1 MFSLNKTNFEKK
13 IKAKDNFLIYRKIKN
28 FKVDPH
34 NSFIEIVKKNK
45 YSFIYESIEGG
56 INRGRYT
63 ICGYDPLII
72 LKINNKKAHLYKKKN
87 NRIVKIVQKNN
98 DPFKNLEKLIKN
110 LNIKIGEA
118 LPPMASGVFGYLGYE
133 AINYIENISK
143 NKKKENLDLPDC
155 LLFYPRNLYIYD
167 NHQKHI
173 YIIKAFIKGSY
184 NKGNIDYLRITN
196 EIKHDYNYIT
206 KFETEDFDF
215 NKNKRKSLNPKSNI
229 SKDTFI
235 KNIEKS
241 KNYIKAGDI
250 FQIVPS
256 HRFEM
261 KFRHNATLL
270 YKVLRETNPSPF
282 MYLFNFPKFD
292 IVGSSPEILVRVR
305 RNKVTIRPIAG
316 TRPRGKS
323 QTDDQ
328 YNEKDLLNDKKEI
341 SEHLMLLDLGR
352 NDVGRVVKTNSV
364 NVTSSFAIERYSH
377 VMHIV
382 SNVEG
387 ELKNDKTLIDALM
400 AGFPAGT
407 VTGAPKIRAM
417 QIIDELETTKR
428 GPYAGAVGYFS
439 SMNEMDTCI
448 VLRTGIIQNNKLYV
462 QAGGGVVYDSKP
474 INEYNETVNKS
485 MAVIKA
491 AEIVEG
497 NIK

>member
-1 MFSLNKTNFEKK
+1 MFSLSKTKFEQK
-13 IKAKDNFLIYRKIKN
+13 IKSGEDFIIYKKVKN
-28 FKVDPH
+28 FNNDPH
-34 NSFIEIVKKNK
+34 KSFINIVEKNK
-45 YSFIYESIEGG
+45 YSFIYESVEGG

-63 ICGYDPLII
+63 ICGFDPLII
-72 LKINNKKAHLYKKKN
+72 LKINNKKAHLYKKKKNKLNQVKHN
-87 NRIVKIVQKNN
+87 NT
-98 DPFKNLEKLIKN
+98 DPFKSLEKLISN
-110 LNIKIGEA
+110 LKIRIDNS
-118 LPPMASGVFGYLGYE
+118 LPPMSSGVFGYLGYE
-133 AINYIENISK
+133 AINYIEKISR
-143 NKKKENLDLPDC
+143 NKKKDILNLPDC
-155 LLFYPRNLYIYD
+155 LLFYPKNLFIYD
-167 NHQKHI
+167 NHKKVLF
-173 YIIKAFIKGSY
+173 IIKAFIKGTY
-184 NKGNIDYLRITN
+184 NKTLDNYSNIKKNIISDLNFINDYN
-196 EIKHDYNYIT
+196 EIKL
-206 KFETEDFDF
+206 DFDLTR
-215 NKNKRKSLNPKSNI
+215 RKPLKPKSNI
-229 SKDTFI
+229 SKNKFY
-235 KNIEKS
+235 KNIEMS
-241 KNYIKAGDI
+241 KKYIKQGDI

-261 KFRHNATLL
+261 SFAHKASFL
-270 YKVLRETNPSPF
+270 YRVLRETNPSPF

-292 IVGSSPEILVRVR
+292 IIGSSPEILVRVR
-305 RNKVTIRPIAG
+305 KNKVTIRPIAG
-316 TRPRGKS
+316 TRPRGK
-323 QTDDQ
+323 TKKDDLM
-328 YNEKDLLNDKKEI
+328 NEKDLLKDKKEI

-352 NDVGRVVKTNSV
+352 NDVGRVVKTNTV

-387 ELKNDKTLIDALM
+387 ELKKDKTLMDALM

-448 VLRTGIIQNNKLYV
+448 VLRTGIIQNKKLYV

-474 INEYNETVNKS
+474 GNEYKETINKS

-491 AEIVEG
+491 AEIVQG

>member
-1 MFSLNKTNFEKK
+1 MFSLSKTKFEQK
-13 IKAKDNFLIYRKIKN
+13 IKSGEDFIIYKKVKN
-28 FKVDPH
+28 FNNDPH
-34 NSFIEIVKKNK
+34 KSFINIVEKNK
-45 YSFIYESIEGG
+45 YSFIYESVEGG

-63 ICGYDPLII
+63 ICGFDPLII
-72 LKINNKKAHLYKKKN
+72 LKINNKKANLYKKKKNKLFQVKYN
-87 NRIVKIVQKNN
+87 NK
-98 DPFKNLEKLIKN
+98 DPFKSLENLISN
-110 LNIKIGEA
+110 LKIRIGNS
-118 LPPMASGVFGYLGYE
+118 LPPMSSGVFGYLGYE
-133 AINYIENISK
+133 AINYIEKISR
-143 NKKKENLDLPDC
+143 NKKKDILNLPDC
-155 LLFYPRNLYIYD
+155 LLFYPKNLFIYD
-167 NHQKHI
+167 NHEKELF
-173 YIIKAFIKGSY
+173 IIKAFIKGTY
-184 NKGNIDYLRITN
+184 NKTLDNYSNIKKNIISDLNFINDYN
-196 EIKHDYNYIT
+196 EIKL
-206 KFETEDFDF
+206 DFDLTR
-215 NKNKRKSLNPKSNI
+215 RKPLKPKSNI
-229 SKDTFI
+229 SKNKFY

-241 KNYIKAGDI
+241 KKYIKQGDI

-261 KFRHNATLL
+261 SFAHKASFL
-270 YKVLRETNPSPF
+270 YRVLRETNPSPF

-292 IVGSSPEILVRVR
+292 IIGSSPEILVRVR
-305 RNKVTIRPIAG
+305 KNKVTIRPIAG
-316 TRPRGKS
+316 TRPRGK
-323 QTDDQ
+323 TKKDDLM
-328 YNEKDLLNDKKEI
+328 NEKDLLKDKKEI

-352 NDVGRVVKTNSV
+352 NDVGRVVKTNTV

-387 ELKNDKTLIDALM
+387 ELKKDKTLMDALM

-448 VLRTGIIQNNKLYV
+448 VLRTGIIQNKKLYV

-474 INEYNETVNKS
+474 GNEYKETINKS

-491 AEIVEG
+491 AEIVQG

>member
-1 MFSLNKTNFEKK
+1 MFSLSKSKFEQK
-13 IKAKDNFLIYRKIKN
+13 IKSDKDFIIYKKVKN
-28 FKVDPH
+28 FNNDPH
-34 NSFIEIVKKNK
+34 NSFINIVEKNK
-45 YSFIYESIEGG
+45 YSFIYESVEGG

-63 ICGYDPLII
+63 ICGFDPLII
-72 LKINNKKAHLYKKKN
+72 LKSNKKKANLYKKIKNKLNQVKN
-87 NRIVKIVQKNN
+87 NNT
-98 DPFKNLEKLIKN
+98 DPFKSLENLISN
-110 LNIKIGEA
+110 LKIRIGSS
-118 LPPMASGVFGYLGYE
+118 LPPMSSGVFGYLGYE
-133 AINYIENISK
+133 AINYIEKISK
-143 NKKKENLDLPDC
+143 NKKKDILNLPDC
-155 LLFYPRNLYIYD
+155 LLFYPKNLFIYD
-167 NHQKHI
+167 NHEKELF
-173 YIIKAFIKGSY
+173 IIKAFIKGTY
-184 NKGNIDYLRITN
+184 NKTLDNYSNIKKNIISDLNFINDYN
-196 EIKHDYNYIT
+196 EIKL
-206 KFETEDFDF
+206 DFDLTR
-215 NKNKRKSLNPKSNI
+215 RKPLKTKSNI
-229 SKDTFI
+229 SKNKFY
-235 KNIEKS
+235 KNIERS
-241 KNYIKAGDI
+241 KNYIKQGDI

-261 KFRHNATLL
+261 SFAHKASFL
-270 YKVLRETNPSPF
+270 YRVLRETNPSPF

-292 IVGSSPEILVRVR
+292 IIGSSPEILVRVR
-305 RNKVTIRPIAG
+305 KNKVTIRPIAG
-316 TRPRGKS
+316 TRPRGK
-323 QTDDQ
+323 TKKDDLI
-328 YNEKDLLNDKKEI
+328 NEKDLLKDKKEI

-352 NDVGRVVKTNSV
+352 NDVGRVVKTNTV

-387 ELKNDKTLIDALM
+387 ELKKDKTLMDALM

-448 VLRTGIIQNNKLYV
+448 VLRTGIIQNKKLYV

-474 INEYNETVNKS
+474 ANEYKETINKS

-491 AEIVEG
+491 AEIVQG

>member
-1 MFSLNKTNFEKK
+1 MLSLNKTKFEKK
-13 IKAKDNFLIYRKIKN
+13 IKSGDDFIIYKKIKN
-28 FKVDPH
+28 FNNDPH
-34 NSFIEIVKKNK
+34 LSFIDIVEKNK
-45 YSFIYESIEGG
+45 YSFIYESVEGG

-63 ICGYDPLII
+63 ICGFDPLII
-72 LKINNKKAHLYKKKN
+72 LNINNKKAVLYKKKN
-87 NRIVKIVQKNN
+87 NKFRQINQNIK
-98 DPFKNLEKLIKN
+98 DPFKSLENLINN
-110 LNIKIGEA
+110 LKIKIGNS
-118 LPPMASGVFGYLGYE
+118 LPPMSSGVFGYLGYE
-133 AINYIENISK
+133 AINYIEKISN
-143 NKKKENLDLPDC
+143 NKKKDNLNLPDC
-155 LLFYPRNLYIYD
+155 LLFYPRSLFIYD
-167 NHQKHI
+167 NHQKEL
-173 YIIKAFIKGSY
+173 YVIKAFIKSTY
-184 NKGNIDYLRITN
+184 NKTLNNYLNIKQEVISDLNFINTFN
-196 EIKHDYNYIT
+196 DEKS
-206 KFETEDFDF
+206 KFDLA
-215 NKNKRKSLNPKSNI
+215 KRKSLKPKSNI
-229 SKDTFI
+229 SKNKFY

-241 KNYIKAGDI
+241 KKYIKQGDI

-261 KFRHNATLL
+261 PFNHGAGLL

-292 IVGSSPEILVRVR
+292 IIGSSPEILVRVR
-305 RNKVTIRPIAG
+305 KNKVTIRPIAG
-316 TRPRGKS
+316 TRPRGK
-323 QTDDQ
+323 TIKEDLKH
-328 YNEKDLLNDKKEI
+328 EKDLLEDKKEI

-352 NDVGRVVKTNSV
+352 NDVGRVVKTNTV
-364 NVTSSFAIERYSH
+364 NVTSSFSIERYSH

-387 ELKNDKTLIDALM
+387 ELKKNKTLIDALM

-417 QIIDELETTKR
+417 QIIDELESTKR

-448 VLRTGIIQNNKLYV
+448 VLRTGIIQNKKLYV

-474 INEYNETVNKS
+474 ENEYKETINKS

-491 AEIVEG
+491 AEIVQG

>member
-1 MFSLNKTNFEKK
+1 MFSLSKTKFEQK
-13 IKAKDNFLIYRKIKN
+13 IKSGEDFIIYKKVKN
-28 FKVDPH
+28 FNNDPH
-34 NSFIEIVKKNK
+34 KSFINIVEKNK
-45 YSFIYESIEGG
+45 YSFIYESVEGG

-63 ICGYDPLII
+63 ICGFDPLII
-72 LKINNKKAHLYKKKN
+72 LKINNKKANLYKKKKNKLIQVRHN
-87 NRIVKIVQKNN
+87 NT
-98 DPFKNLEKLIKN
+98 DPFKSLENLISN
-110 LNIKIGEA
+110 LKIRIDNS
-118 LPPMASGVFGYLGYE
+118 LPPMSSGVFGYLGYE
-133 AINYIENISK
+133 AINYIEKISM
-143 NKKKENLDLPDC
+143 NKKKDILNLPDC
-155 LLFYPRNLYIYD
+155 LLFYPKNLFIYD
-167 NHQKHI
+167 NHEKELF
-173 YIIKAFIKGSY
+173 IIKAFIKGTY
-184 NKGNIDYLRITN
+184 NKTLDNYSNIKKNIISDLNFINDYN
-196 EIKHDYNYIT
+196 EIKL
-206 KFETEDFDF
+206 DFDLTR
-215 NKNKRKSLNPKSNI
+215 RKPLKPKSNI
-229 SKDTFI
+229 SKNKFY

-241 KNYIKAGDI
+241 KKYIKQGDI

-261 KFRHNATLL
+261 SFAHKASFL
-270 YKVLRETNPSPF
+270 YRVLRETNPSPF

-292 IVGSSPEILVRVR
+292 IIGSSPEILVRVR
-305 RNKVTIRPIAG
+305 KNKVTIRPIAG
-316 TRPRGKS
+316 TRPRGK
-323 QTDDQ
+323 TKKDDLM
-328 YNEKDLLNDKKEI
+328 NEKDLLKDKKEI

-352 NDVGRVVKTNSV
+352 NDVGRVVKTNTV

-387 ELKNDKTLIDALM
+387 ELKKDKTLMDALM

-448 VLRTGIIQNNKLYV
+448 VLRTGIIQNKKLYV

-474 INEYNETVNKS
+474 GNEYKETINKS

-491 AEIVEG
+491 AEIVQG

>member
-1 MFSLNKTNFEKK
+1 MFSLSKTKFEQK
-13 IKAKDNFLIYRKIKN
+13 IKSGEDFIIYKKVKN
-28 FKVDPH
+28 FNNDPH
-34 NSFIEIVKKNK
+34 KSFINIVEKNK
-45 YSFIYESIEGG
+45 YSFIYESVEGG

-63 ICGYDPLII
+63 ICGFDPLII
-72 LKINNKKAHLYKKKN
+72 LKINNKKAHLYKKKKNKLNQVKHN
-87 NRIVKIVQKNN
+87 NT
-98 DPFKNLEKLIKN
+98 DPFKTLENLISN
-110 LNIKIGEA
+110 LKIRIDNS
-118 LPPMASGVFGYLGYE
+118 LPPMSSGVFGYLGYE
-133 AINYIENISK
+133 AINYIEKISR
-143 NKKKENLDLPDC
+143 NKKKDILNLPDC
-155 LLFYPRNLYIYD
+155 LLFYPKNLFIYD
-167 NHQKHI
+167 NHEKELF
-173 YIIKAFIKGSY
+173 IIKAFIKGTY
-184 NKGNIDYLRITN
+184 NKTLDNYSNIKKNIISDLNFINDYN
-196 EIKHDYNYIT
+196 EIKL
-206 KFETEDFDF
+206 DFDLTR
-215 NKNKRKSLNPKSNI
+215 RKPLKPKSNI
-229 SKDTFI
+229 SKNKFY

-241 KNYIKAGDI
+241 KNYIKQGDI

-261 KFRHNATLL
+261 SFAHKASFL
-270 YKVLRETNPSPF
+270 YRVLRETNPSPF

-292 IVGSSPEILVRVR
+292 IIGSSPEILVRVR
-305 RNKVTIRPIAG
+305 KNKVTIRPIAG
-316 TRPRGKS
+316 TRPRGK
-323 QTDDQ
+323 TKKDDLM
-328 YNEKDLLNDKKEI
+328 NEKDLLKDKKEI

-352 NDVGRVVKTNSV
+352 NDVGRVVKTNTV

-387 ELKNDKTLIDALM
+387 ELKKDKTLMDALM

-448 VLRTGIIQNNKLYV
+448 VLRTGIIQNKKLYV

-474 INEYNETVNKS
+474 GNEYKETISKS

-491 AEIVEG
+491 AEIVQG

>member
-1 MFSLNKTNFEKK
+1 MFSLSKTKFEQK
-13 IKAKDNFLIYRKIKN
+13 IKSGEDFIIYKKVKN
-28 FKVDPH
+28 FTNDPH
-34 NSFIEIVKKNK
+34 KSFINIVEKNK
-45 YSFIYESIEGG
+45 YSFIYESVEGG

-63 ICGYDPLII
+63 ICGFDPLII
-72 LKINNKKAHLYKKKN
+72 LKINNKKANLYKKK
-87 NRIVKIVQKNN
+87 KNKLHQIKHSN
-98 DPFKNLEKLIKN
+98 IDPFKRLENLIGN
-110 LNIKIGEA
+110 LKIRIGNS
-118 LPPMASGVFGYLGYE
+118 LPPMSSGVFGYLGYE
-133 AINYIENISK
+133 AINYIEKISK
-143 NKKKENLDLPDC
+143 NKKKDILNLPDC
-155 LLFYPRNLYIYD
+155 LLFYPKNLFIYD
-167 NHQKHI
+167 NHEKELF
-173 YIIKAFIKGSY
+173 IIKAFIKGTY
-184 NKGNIDYLRITN
+184 NKTLDNYSNIKKNIISDLNFINDYN
-196 EIKHDYNYIT
+196 EIKL
-206 KFETEDFDF
+206 DFDLTR
-215 NKNKRKSLNPKSNI
+215 RKPLKPKSNI
-229 SKDTFI
+229 SKNKFY

-241 KNYIKAGDI
+241 KKYIKQGDI

-261 KFRHNATLL
+261 SFAHKASFL
-270 YKVLRETNPSPF
+270 YRVLRETNPSPF

-292 IVGSSPEILVRVR
+292 IIGSSPEILVRVR
-305 RNKVTIRPIAG
+305 KNKVTIRPIAG
-316 TRPRGKS
+316 TRPRGK
-323 QTDDQ
+323 TKKDDLM
-328 YNEKDLLNDKKEI
+328 NEKDLLGDKKEI

-352 NDVGRVVKTNSV
+352 NDVGRVVKTNTV

-387 ELKNDKTLIDALM
+387 ELKKDKTLIDALM

-448 VLRTGIIQNNKLYV
+448 VLRTGIIQNKKLYV

-474 INEYNETVNKS
+474 GNEYKETINKS

-491 AEIVEG
+491 AEIVQG

>member
-1 MFSLNKTNFEKK
+1 MLSLNKINFEKK
-13 IKAKDNFLIYRKIKN
+13 IKSGENFLIYKKIKD
-28 FKVDPH
+28 FITDPH

-72 LKINNKKAHLYKKKN
+72 LKINKNRAYLYKKRN
-87 NRIVKIVQKNN
+87 GKIEKISQKNN

-110 LNIKIGEA
+110 LNIKIDNN
-118 LPPMASGVFGYLGYE
+118 LPPMSSGVFGYLGYE

-143 NKKKENLDLPDC
+143 NQKKNNLDLPDC

-167 NHQKHI
+167 NHQNQL
-173 YIIKAFIKGSY
+173 YVIKAFIRGSY
-184 NKGNIDYLRITN
+184 RKKNIDYLEITN
-196 EIKHDYNYIT
+196 EINSNSKYIIDF
-206 KFETEDFDF
+206 KKNNFEF
-215 NKNKRKSLNPKSNI
+215 KINKRKSLNPQSNI
-229 SKDTFI
+229 SKNKFF

-241 KNYIKAGDI
+241 KQYIKAGDI

-261 KFRHNATLL
+261 NFKHCATML

-305 RNKVTIRPIAG
+305 KNKVTIRPIAG
-316 TRPRGKS
+316 TRPRGKTRAEDL
-323 QTDDQ
+323 Q
-328 YNEKDLLNDKKEI
+328 NEKNLLHDKKEI

-352 NDVGRVVKTNSV
+352 NDVGRVVKTNTV
-364 NVTSSFAIERYSH
+364 KITSSFAIEKYSH

-462 QAGGGVVYDSKP
+462 QAGGGVVYDSNS
-474 INEYNETVNKS
+474 ISEYNETVNKS

>member
-1 MFSLNKTNFEKK
+1 MFSLSKTKFEQK
-13 IKAKDNFLIYRKIKN
+13 IKSGEDFIIYKKVKN
-28 FKVDPH
+28 FNNDPYK
-34 NSFIEIVKKNK
+34 SFINIVEKNK
-45 YSFIYESIEGG
+45 YSFIYESVEGG

-63 ICGYDPLII
+63 ICGFDPLII
-72 LKINNKKAHLYKKKN
+72 LKINNKKASLYKKKKNKLIQVRHN
-87 NRIVKIVQKNN
+87 NT
-98 DPFKNLEKLIKN
+98 DPFKSLENLISN
-110 LNIKIGEA
+110 LKIRIDNS
-118 LPPMASGVFGYLGYE
+118 LPPMSSGVFGYLGYE
-133 AINYIENISK
+133 AINYIEKISR
-143 NKKKENLDLPDC
+143 NKKKDILNLPDC
-155 LLFYPRNLYIYD
+155 LLFYPKNLFIYD
-167 NHQKHI
+167 NHEKELF
-173 YIIKAFIKGSY
+173 IIKAFIKGTY
-184 NKGNIDYLRITN
+184 NKTLDNYSNIKKNIISDLNFINDYN
-196 EIKHDYNYIT
+196 EIKL
-206 KFETEDFDF
+206 DF
-215 NKNKRKSLNPKSNI
+215 NLTRRKPLKPKSNI
-229 SKDTFI
+229 SKNKFY

-241 KNYIKAGDI
+241 KKYIKQGDI

-261 KFRHNATLL
+261 SFAHKASFL
-270 YKVLRETNPSPF
+270 YRVLRETNPSPF

-292 IVGSSPEILVRVR
+292 IIGSSPEILVRVR
-305 RNKVTIRPIAG
+305 KNKVTIRPIAG
-316 TRPRGKS
+316 TRPRGK
-323 QTDDQ
+323 TKKDDLM
-328 YNEKDLLNDKKEI
+328 YEKDLLKDKKEI

-352 NDVGRVVKTNSV
+352 NDVGRVVKTNTV

-387 ELKNDKTLIDALM
+387 ELKKDKTLMDALM

-448 VLRTGIIQNNKLYV
+448 VLRTGIIQNKKLYV

-474 INEYNETVNKS
+474 GNEYKETINKS

-491 AEIVEG
+491 AEIVQG

>member
-1 MFSLNKTNFEKK
+1 MFSLSKTKFEQK
-13 IKAKDNFLIYRKIKN
+13 IKSGEDFIIYKKVKN
-28 FKVDPH
+28 FNNDPH
-34 NSFIEIVKKNK
+34 KSFINIVEKNK
-45 YSFIYESIEGG
+45 YSFIYESVEGG

-63 ICGYDPLII
+63 ICGFDPLII
-72 LKINNKKAHLYKKKN
+72 LKINNKKANLYKKIKN
-87 NRIVKIVQKNN
+87 KLNQVKHNN
-98 DPFKNLEKLIKN
+98 TDPFKSLENLISN
-110 LNIKIGEA
+110 LKIRIDNS
-118 LPPMASGVFGYLGYE
+118 LPPMSSGVFGYLGYE
-133 AINYIENISK
+133 AINYIEKISR
-143 NKKKENLDLPDC
+143 NKKKDILNLPDC
-155 LLFYPRNLYIYD
+155 LLFYPKNLFIYD
-167 NHQKHI
+167 NHEKELF
-173 YIIKAFIKGSY
+173 IIKAFIKGTY
-184 NKGNIDYLRITN
+184 NKTLDNYSNIKKNIISDLNFINDYN
-196 EIKHDYNYIT
+196 EIKL
-206 KFETEDFDF
+206 DFDLTR
-215 NKNKRKSLNPKSNI
+215 RKPLKPKSNI
-229 SKDTFI
+229 SKNKFY

-241 KNYIKAGDI
+241 KKYIKQGDI

-261 KFRHNATLL
+261 SFAHKASFL
-270 YKVLRETNPSPF
+270 YRVLRETNPSPF

-292 IVGSSPEILVRVR
+292 IIGSSPEILVRVR
-305 RNKVTIRPIAG
+305 KNKVTIRPIAG
-316 TRPRGKS
+316 TRPRGK
-323 QTDDQ
+323 TKKDDLM
-328 YNEKDLLNDKKEI
+328 YEKDLLKDKKEI

-352 NDVGRVVKTNSV
+352 NDVGRVVKTNTV

-387 ELKNDKTLIDALM
+387 ELKKDKTLMDALM

-448 VLRTGIIQNNKLYV
+448 VLRTGIIQNKKLYV

-474 INEYNETVNKS
+474 GNEYKETINKS

-491 AEIVEG
+491 AEIVQG

>member
-1 MFSLNKTNFEKK
+1 MFSLSKTKFEQK
-13 IKAKDNFLIYRKIKN
+13 IKSGEDFIIYKKVKN
-28 FKVDPH
+28 FNNDPH
-34 NSFIEIVKKNK
+34 KSFINVVEKNK
-45 YSFIYESIEGG
+45 YSFIYESVEGG

-63 ICGYDPLII
+63 ICGFDPLII
-72 LKINNKKAHLYKKKN
+72 LKINNKKAHLYKKKKN
-87 NRIVKIVQKNN
+87 KLNQVKINN
-98 DPFKNLEKLIKN
+98 TDPFKSLENLISN
-110 LNIKIGEA
+110 LKIRIDNS
-118 LPPMASGVFGYLGYE
+118 LPPMSSGVFGYLGYE
-133 AINYIENISK
+133 AINYIEKISR
-143 NKKKENLDLPDC
+143 NKKKDILNLPDC
-155 LLFYPRNLYIYD
+155 LLFYPKNLFIYD
-167 NHQKHI
+167 NHEKELF
-173 YIIKAFIKGSY
+173 IIKAFIKGTY
-184 NKGNIDYLRITN
+184 NKTLDNYSNIKKNIISDLNFINDYN
-196 EIKHDYNYIT
+196 EIKL
-206 KFETEDFDF
+206 DFDLTR
-215 NKNKRKSLNPKSNI
+215 RKPLKPKSNI
-229 SKDTFI
+229 SKNKFY

-241 KNYIKAGDI
+241 KKYIKQGDI

-261 KFRHNATLL
+261 SFAHKASFL
-270 YKVLRETNPSPF
+270 YRVLRETNPSPF

-292 IVGSSPEILVRVR
+292 IIGSSPEILVRVR
-305 RNKVTIRPIAG
+305 KNKVTIRPIAG
-316 TRPRGKS
+316 TRPRGK
-323 QTDDQ
+323 TKKDDLK
-328 YNEKDLLNDKKEI
+328 NEKDLLKDKKEI

-352 NDVGRVVKTNSV
+352 NDVGRVVKTNTV

-387 ELKNDKTLIDALM
+387 ELKKDKTLMDALM

-448 VLRTGIIQNNKLYV
+448 VLRTGIIQNKKLYV

-474 INEYNETVNKS
+474 GNEYKETINKS

-491 AEIVEG
+491 AEIVQG

>member
-1 MFSLNKTNFEKK
+1 MFSLSKTKFEQK
-13 IKAKDNFLIYRKIKN
+13 IKSGEDFIIYKKVKN
-28 FKVDPH
+28 FNNDPH
-34 NSFIEIVKKNK
+34 KSFINVVEKNK
-45 YSFIYESIEGG
+45 YSFIYESVEGG

-63 ICGYDPLII
+63 ICGFDPLII
-72 LKINNKKAHLYKKKN
+72 LKINNKKANLYKKKKN
-87 NRIVKIVQKNN
+87 KLNQVKNN
-98 DPFKNLEKLIKN
+98 NTDPFKSLENLISN
-110 LNIKIGEA
+110 LKIRIDNS
-118 LPPMASGVFGYLGYE
+118 LPPMSSGVFGYLGYE
-133 AINYIENISK
+133 AINYIEKISR
-143 NKKKENLDLPDC
+143 NKKKDILNLPDC
-155 LLFYPRNLYIYD
+155 LLFYPKNLFIYD
-167 NHQKHI
+167 NHEKELF
-173 YIIKAFIKGSY
+173 IIKAFIKGTY
-184 NKGNIDYLRITN
+184 NKTLDNYSNIKKNIISDLNFINDYN
-196 EIKHDYNYIT
+196 EIKL
-206 KFETEDFDF
+206 DFDLTR
-215 NKNKRKSLNPKSNI
+215 RKPLKPKSNI
-229 SKDTFI
+229 SKNKFY

-241 KNYIKAGDI
+241 KKYIKQGDI

-261 KFRHNATLL
+261 SFAHKASFL
-270 YKVLRETNPSPF
+270 YRVLRETNPSPF

-292 IVGSSPEILVRVR
+292 IIGSSPEILVRVR
-305 RNKVTIRPIAG
+305 KNKVTIRPIAG
-316 TRPRGKS
+316 TRPRGK
-323 QTDDQ
+323 TKKDDLR
-328 YNEKDLLNDKKEI
+328 NEKDLLKDKKEI

-352 NDVGRVVKTNSV
+352 NDVGRVVKTNTV

-387 ELKNDKTLIDALM
+387 ELKKDKTLMDALM

-448 VLRTGIIQNNKLYV
+448 VLRTGIIQNKKLYV

-474 INEYNETVNKS
+474 GNEYKETINKS

-491 AEIVEG
+491 AEIVQG

>member
-1 MFSLNKTNFEKK
+1 MFSLSKTKFEQK
-13 IKAKDNFLIYRKIKN
+13 IKSGEDFIIYKKVKN
-28 FKVDPH
+28 FNNDPH
-34 NSFIEIVKKNK
+34 KSFINIVEKNK
-45 YSFIYESIEGG
+45 YSFIYEYVEGG

-63 ICGYDPLII
+63 ICGFDPLII
-72 LKINNKKAHLYKKKN
+72 LKINNKKASLYKKKKNKLIQVRHN
-87 NRIVKIVQKNN
+87 NT
-98 DPFKNLEKLIKN
+98 DPFKSLENLISN
-110 LNIKIGEA
+110 LKIRIDNS
-118 LPPMASGVFGYLGYE
+118 LPPMSSGVFGYLGYE
-133 AINYIENISK
+133 AINYIEKISR
-143 NKKKENLDLPDC
+143 NKKKDILNLPDC
-155 LLFYPRNLYIYD
+155 LLFYPKNLFIYD
-167 NHQKHI
+167 NHEKELF
-173 YIIKAFIKGSY
+173 IIKAFIKGTY
-184 NKGNIDYLRITN
+184 NKTLDNYSNIKKNIISDLNFINDYN
-196 EIKHDYNYIT
+196 EIKL
-206 KFETEDFDF
+206 DFDLT
-215 NKNKRKSLNPKSNI
+215 KRKPLKPKSNI
-229 SKDTFI
+229 SKNKFY
-235 KNIEKS
+235 KNIETS
-241 KNYIKAGDI
+241 KKYIKQGDI

-261 KFRHNATLL
+261 SFAHKASFL
-270 YKVLRETNPSPF
+270 YRVLRETNPSPF

-292 IVGSSPEILVRVR
+292 IIGSSPEILVRVR
-305 RNKVTIRPIAG
+305 KNKVTIRPIAG
-316 TRPRGKS
+316 TRPRGK
-323 QTDDQ
+323 TKKDDLM
-328 YNEKDLLNDKKEI
+328 NEKDLLKDKKEI

-352 NDVGRVVKTNSV
+352 NDVGRVVKTNTV

-387 ELKNDKTLIDALM
+387 ELKKDKTLMDALM

-448 VLRTGIIQNNKLYV
+448 VLRTGIIQNKKLYV

-474 INEYNETVNKS
+474 ENEYKETINKS

-491 AEIVEG
+491 AEIVQG